1 MIPIRQ
7 LLVVFLL
14 LVGIVPLVGCPVVLF
29 GAAAGGGAA
38 GENYTRETREKP
50 TEADFAIMSAL
61 RARFE
66 RDNLTSDESINVLSI
81 NGIVTL
87 GGKLKS
93 QTVINHAIGV
103 ARATGGVNQV
113 ISNLQLRVKG

>member
-1 MIPIRQ
+1 MIAMKRM
-7 LLVVFLL
+7 LVIVVL
-14 LVGIVPLVGCPVVLF
+14 LVGMGPLSGCAVVLF

-93 QTVINHAIGV
+93 QAVINHAIGV
-103 ARATGGVNQV
+103 ARATGGVSQV